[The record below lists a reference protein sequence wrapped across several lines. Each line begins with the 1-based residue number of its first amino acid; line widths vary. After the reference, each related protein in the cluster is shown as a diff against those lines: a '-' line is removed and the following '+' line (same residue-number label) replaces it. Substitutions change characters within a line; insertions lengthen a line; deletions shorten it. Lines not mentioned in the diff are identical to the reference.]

1 MGIYTTVSKMPLT
14 LQLSPKKTKKNFTL
28 AGLLSDKDHCLSNYI
43 FDVNFTSKRDKATTI
58 VNQNRVC
65 DLLSFSPI
73 TAIHYQTQHVHVH
86 PEGSTLQQIEPPFR
100 LPPFGCHGN

>member
-43 FDVNFTSKRDKATTI
+43 FDVNFYI
-58 VNQNRVC
+58 Q
-65 DLLSFSPI
+65 
-73 TAIHYQTQHVHVH
+73 
-86 PEGSTLQQIEPPFR
+86 EGQSNYH
-100 LPPFGCHGN
+100 C

>member
-14 LQLSPKKTKKNFTL
+14 LQLSPKKKKKNFTL
-28 AGLLSDKDHCLSNYI
+28 AGLLFDKDHCLSNYI

-65 DLLSFSPI
+65 VTSSHFLQSLLSTTKHNMCMYIQMDP
-73 TAIHYQTQHVHVH
+73 
-86 PEGSTLQQIEPPFR
+86 L
-100 LPPFGCHGN
+100 CNK

>member
-14 LQLSPKKTKKNFTL
+14 LQLSPQKKKNFTL

-58 VNQNRVC
+58 VNQNRECVT
-65 DLLSFSPI
+65 SSPI
-73 TAIHYQTQHVHVH
+73 TAIHYQTHVHVH

-100 LPPFGCHGN
+100 LPPFSCHGN

>member
-14 LQLSPKKTKKNFTL
+14 LQLSPQKKKNFTL

-58 VNQNRVC
+58 VNQNRECVTSSHFLQS
-65 DLLSFSPI
+65 LLSTTKHMCMYIQKDP
-73 TAIHYQTQHVHVH
+73 
-86 PEGSTLQQIEPPFR
+86 L
-100 LPPFGCHGN
+100 CNK

>member
-1 MGIYTTVSKMPLT
+1 MKWESIQVSKMPLT

-58 VNQNRVC
+58 VNQNRECVTSSHFLQS
-65 DLLSFSPI
+65 LLSTTKHNMCMYIQKDP
-73 TAIHYQTQHVHVH
+73 
-86 PEGSTLQQIEPPFR
+86 L
-100 LPPFGCHGN
+100 CNK

>member
-14 LQLSPKKTKKNFTL
+14 LQLSPKKKKNFTL

-58 VNQNRVC
+58 VNQNRECVTSSHFLQS
-65 DLLSFSPI
+65 LLS
-73 TAIHYQTQHVHVH
+73 TTKHVHVH

-100 LPPFGCHGN
+100 LPPFSCHGN